1 MAEPMKT
8 LELHYSVIRFL
19 IVIFNIPLF
28 LAGLPQQTGK
38 TRLHILAT
46 HLWYGGLLEIINST
60 SNKMTKFV
68 GQCLHVVQKRPK
80 FTNCT
85 CMKYALDSR
94 YQFNRP
100 FLSCLLRQCQN
111 LFSGETIHMEM
122 CSPYRFIF
130 TWIELIFIWKLCRRT
145 RFETEACG
153 NSEIRL
159 LVHLD
164 ILTPLWLCSVMH

>member
-1 MAEPMKT
+1 MKT

-28 LAGLPQQTGK
+28 LAGLPQQTAK

-46 HLWYGGLLEIINST
+46 HLWYGGLLEIISST
-60 SNKMTKFV
+60 SNKMTRFV

-111 LFSGETIHMEM
+111 FFF
-122 CSPYRFIF
+122 CARP
-130 TWIELIFIWKLCRRT
+130 FIWKCVRLTGSFLR
-145 RFETEACG
+145 ES
-153 NSEIRL
+153 NSFSYESFAGG
-159 LVHLD
+159 LVLKPKHVATLK
-164 ILTPLWLCSVMH
+164 